1 MGGEG
6 EDRRSKE
13 KTDDKGGQTVGQ
25 RGGRSQRCLTAE
37 KDQREEEEAGGAE
50 SEIRIS

>member
-13 KTDDKGGQTVGQ
+13 KTDDRGGQTVGQ
-25 RGGRSQRCLTAE
+25 RGGRSQRRCLTAE
-37 KDQREEEEAGGAE
+37 KDQREEEQ

>member
-13 KTDDKGGQTVGQ
+13 KTDDRGGQTDGQ
-25 RGGRSQRCLTAE
+25 REGRSQRRCLTAE
-37 KDQREEEEAGGAE
+37 KDQREEKEEEQSQMG
-50 SEIRIS
+50 IS